1 MTDDRFNLAAA
12 AASALNLLWMPTFHQ
27 GLQMLLT
34 LLGII
39 YMGMQIYYLRKKGK

>member
-12 AASALNLLWMPTFHQ
+12 AAAFTNLLWMSTLHE
-27 GLQMLLT
+27 GLQILLT
-34 LLGII
+34 LLGVI